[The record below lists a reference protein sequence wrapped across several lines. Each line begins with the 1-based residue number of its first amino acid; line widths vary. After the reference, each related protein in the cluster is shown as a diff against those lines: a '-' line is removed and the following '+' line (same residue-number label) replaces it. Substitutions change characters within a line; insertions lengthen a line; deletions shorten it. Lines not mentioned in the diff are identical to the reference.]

1 MPSIKQSRMALTT
14 GTSGAYDWHQW
25 RSRQASVAP
34 TTGTQAPTTGTQ
46 ALTTGMGG
54 ASYSPSYWSGFSTN
68 PLYLSSSPL
77 ITAS

>member
-14 GTSGAYDWHQW
+14 GTSI
-25 RSRQASVAP
+25 AP
-34 TTGTQAPTTGTQ
+34 YA
-46 ALTTGMGG
+46 
-54 ASYSPSYWSGFSTN
+54 PSYWSGFSTN

>member
-25 RSRQASVAP
+25 RSRQASV
-34 TTGTQAPTTGTQ
+34 APTTGTQ